1 MAIQDG
7 SCETAGLESSSS
19 KAVTAGPSF
28 ASSCGAGVRGS
39 QESCE
44 GPSHG
49 LSVRY
54 DMARLP
60 HCGFGCCSGWQGRT
74 RCLRSPCRP
83 SGWFGCDVA
92 FSTRLGG
99 RDGLPG
105 WTCELYGH
113 SHCLSGLAAVCCSD
127 EGAQAAVAAGVDLCI
142 SMEAVGFATAEV
154 RHDTVSAGQ
163 D

>member
-44 GPSHG
+44 GPSQG

-54 DMARLP
+54 DMASCLIVA
-60 HCGFGCCSGWQGRT
+60 SGVAVVVAGR
-74 RCLRSPCRP
+74 
-83 SGWFGCDVA
+83 A
-92 FSTRLGG
+92 
-99 RDGLPG
+99 GLMN
-105 WTCELYGH
+105 E
-113 SHCLSGLAAVCCSD
+113 
-127 EGAQAAVAAGVDLCI
+127 
-142 SMEAVGFATAEV
+142 
-154 RHDTVSAGQ
+154 
-163 D
+163 